1 MSHRR
6 TYTHSQHSYVV
17 SIDAGSFANIE
28 IVVGGYHRGGA
39 WSPPPPPPTTTPRAS
54 TATIRENHGHGY
66 AHAPLSPSTKHSP
79 FVHLQTRL
87 PPTTS
92 TARSSSTTTT
102 DARNKR
108 AYEREQQQQQ
118 RVAEE
123 RRREEARRAE
133 ARRLAAEEARR
144 RQQQQQQEESLR
156 EERRQR
162 QRRRARE
169 IAKRVAHV
177 RGARQPELGLLS
189 ALTFER
195 IPWPVVDAPL
205 LDCGTPRTRLD
216 VLLRHEAIREFVL
229 SSAHSPDVAPK
240 DRIRAALRRWHP
252 DKFARVL
259 SQVIESDRDAVAE
272 GMGVVVRCLNDM
284 LEKENQS

>member
-1 MSHRR
+1 MSQRR

-28 IVVGGYHRGGA
+28 IVVGGYHRGGG
-39 WSPPPPPPTTTPRAS
+39 WSPPPTPPPTTPRAS
-54 TATIRENHGHGY
+54 TATTRENHGHGY
-66 AHAPLSPSTKHSP
+66 AQTPSAKRASP
-79 FVHLQTRL
+79 FVHLQSRL
-87 PPTTS
+87 PPTT
-92 TARSSSTTTT
+92 TRSSSS
-102 DARNKR
+102 KR
-108 AYEREQQQQQ
+108 AYDEREQQ
-118 RVAEE
+118 RVADE

-133 ARRLAAEEARR
+133 ARRIAAADEARR
-144 RQQQQQQEESLR
+144 RQEESLR
-156 EERRQR
+156 EEEERRRQ

-169 IAKRVAHV
+169 IASAWRTYEA
-177 RGARQPELGLLS
+177 RWALLSQRQPELGLLS

-195 IPWPVVDAPL
+195 IPWPVVVVADT
-205 LDCGTPRTRLD
+205 DDGGTTPRRRRRRLD
-216 VLLRHEAIREFVL
+216 VLLRHEAIREFLL
-229 SSAHSPDVAPK
+229 SSAYSPDVSAK

-284 LEKENQS
+284 LEKENRS